1 MAAELAAAG
10 ITRSFLASIHR
21 EASTE
26 PAFSTLIH
34 HTVGVTLLMV
44 DSNVKDLR
52 RFTLLHMNVS
62 KPGTSSGSKKKKK
75 MILGLHFIFLQ
86 RQNFYQARSQFL
98 VAKRISM
105 YS

>member
-1 MAAELAAAG
+1 MAAELAAAS

-75 MILGLHFIFLQ
+75 ILGLHFIFLQ